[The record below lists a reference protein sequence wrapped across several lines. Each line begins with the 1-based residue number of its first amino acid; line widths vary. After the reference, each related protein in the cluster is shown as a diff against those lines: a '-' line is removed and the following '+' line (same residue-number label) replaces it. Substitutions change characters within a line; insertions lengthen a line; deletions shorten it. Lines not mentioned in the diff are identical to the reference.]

1 VLCVA
6 ANRVYGVVRTELTR
20 AGVTVTGH
28 AATLTS
34 LENPTVD
41 WVSLAPR
48 LRCARGADVAT
59 FQTLSSALDRALAA
73 CAPYLIELTL

>member
-1 VLCVA
+1 MAHEGVPIVLCVA

-41 WVSLAPR
+41 WVSLAPGYGVQGER
-48 LRCARGADVAT
+48 TSRPSRHFPAH
-59 FQTLSSALDRALAA
+59 S
-73 CAPYLIELTL
+73 IEP